1 MILKV
6 LLQVMFHKLSWV
18 FSLIDLVLIQFAVS
32 SHPQN
37 LSLVSGGQFGLTA
50 GQARQL
56 WLSLLLIGILTAM
69 MVLTAWREL
78 VSAC

>member
-18 FSLIDLVLIQFAVS
+18 FSLIDLVLIQFAAS
-32 SHPQN
+32 SKI
-37 LSLVSGGQFGLTA
+37 SLVSGGQFGLTA